1 MSRTVLVALDG
12 SAASQKALGFAAE
25 LAPDKSDKF
34 VLVNVITK
42 REVPEAVR
50 KFAKSE
56 HIDGP
61 PEWVYEK
68 VIAEN
73 ILKGGKRL
81 LRKKSKA
88 AVTMLVTHG
97 EPAAKLVDEA
107 KKTKADLIVI
117 GTRGVSELEGLVFG
131 SVAHRVTH
139 LAPYQTKAT
148 VIVIR

>member
-12 SAASQKALGFAAE
+12 SAASEKALGFAAE
-25 LAPDKSDKF
+25 LATEKTDRF
-34 VLVNVITK
+34 ILVNVIAN
-42 REVPEAVR
+42 REVPDAVKR
-50 KFAKSE
+50 FAKAE
-56 HIDGP
+56 HIEGP

-88 AVTMLVTHG
+88 AVTILVTHG
-97 EPAAKLVDEA
+97 EPAAKLVAEA
-107 KKTKADLIVI
+107 KKAKADLIVI
-117 GTRGVSELEGLVFG
+117 GTRGISELEGLVFG

-139 LAPYQTKAT
+139 LAPYKTQAT
-148 VIVIR
+148 VMVIR